1 MAPPRIRRVRSRVV
15 PYLPSYIVPGQ
26 KCSVCGDLSTGL
38 HYRAIT
44 CEGCKGFFRRVY
56 QREPRFVCKSKL
68 PNQKC
73 PISKTT
79 RNDCQRC
86 RLEKCL
92 DAGMDPQLVLDE
104 VHRRAK
110 RGLIEKNRSRK
121 RLIGKLISIK
131 KAQFRGVSP
140 KLILSNFSKLH
151 SESNYQYNLRPA
163 LLLLMVLNIEE
174 NFEGKFGGITFKIKI
189 NKGGWTLKNIN
200 FKNIREIKKE
210 FNKDFYFISQKFV
223 ELELT
228 DDQISLMSI
237 LLMLKKEQ
245 SDDVMKE
252 VRQQIFRLLL
262 YATVGNVAIG
272 ESEDHRLLEHWPVV
286 LLRLLQLE
294 KMSEKYGEILDSM
307 GISGEFN
314 LLH

>member
-174 NFEGKFGGITFKIKI
+174 NFEG
-189 NKGGWTLKNIN
+189 N
-200 FKNIREIKKE
+200 
-210 FNKDFYFISQKFV
+210 QKFV

>member
-1 MAPPRIRRVRSRVV
+1 MAPPRIRRGVRSREA

-38 HYRAIT
+38 HYRVV
-44 CEGCKGFFRRVY
+44 KGFFRRVY

-110 RGLIEKNRSRK
+110 RSLIEKNRSRK
-121 RLIGKLISIK
+121 QLIGKLISIK

-140 KLILSNFSKLH
+140 KLVLPNFSKLH
-151 SESNYQYNLRPA
+151 SESNFKYNLRPV

-174 NFEGKFGGITFKIKI
+174 NFEG
-189 NKGGWTLKNIN
+189 N
-200 FKNIREIKKE
+200 
-210 FNKDFYFISQKFV
+210 QKFV

-237 LLMLKKEQ
+237 LLMLKTEQ
-245 SDDVMKE
+245 SDDVLKE
-252 VRQQIFRLLL
+252 VRQQIFPF
-262 YATVGNVAIG
+262 VALCNK
-272 ESEDHRLLEHWPVV
+272 R
-286 LLRLLQLE
+286 
-294 KMSEKYGEILDSM
+294 
-307 GISGEFN
+307 
-314 LLH
+314 